1 MDPPANGD
9 ELARVVPLRR
19 RDRDHAAAPGAR
31 GTLPRERAPF
41 DPEIEPLD
49 TPSRAAAGAA
59 LRSTH
64 SALRLRRTP
73 GPRHRTR
80 AGESGRLSRTML
92 LTAAGGVALATVAA
106 LALLGSI
113 LNSSPS
119 SPAATLGS
127 PGRPVAAEALEPNKS
142 GVLSASANPF
152 DVRLDTT
159 ARTTGRTLALRLHRA
174 LSRPSR
180 KRSAPARSPS
190 HASTTTNHQSA
201 VAASYTPHTSGTSS
215 HNGTADTQEPQITTS
230 TPSPVQTARP
240 QQSTSVAQPASS
252 AAPTINRPDFGEQ
265 GLLGPGSSPD
275 S

>member
-1 MDPPANGD
+1 MDPPADGD

-19 RDRDHAAAPGAR
+19 RDRALTAAPGAR

-41 DPEIEPLD
+41 DPEIEPPD

-59 LRSTH
+59 LHSAH
-64 SALRLRRTP
+64 SALRLRRAP
-73 GPRHRTR
+73 GPWDHTR
-80 AGESGRLSRTML
+80 AGGSRRPSRILL
-92 LTAAGGVALATVAA
+92 LTSAGGVGLVTVAA
-106 LALLGSI
+106 LALFGSV
-113 LNSSPS
+113 LNSSPR
-119 SPAATLGS
+119 SPAARVRSRATAG
-127 PGRPVAAEALEPNKS
+127 VLEPNKS

-152 DVRLDTT
+152 DVWLDTT

-174 LSRPSR
+174 VSRPSR

-201 VAASYTPHTSGTSS
+201 VAASYTPDTSGTSS
-215 HNGTADTQEPQITTS
+215 HDGTAGTQAPQITTS

-240 QQSTSVAQPASS
+240 QQSTSIAQPASS
-252 AAPTINRPDFGEQ
+252 PAPTTNRPDFGEQ

>member
-1 MDPPANGD
+1 MDPPADGD

-41 DPEIEPLD
+41 DPEIEPPD
-49 TPSRAAAGAA
+49 TPSHAAAGAA
-59 LRSTH
+59 LHSTH
-64 SALRLRRTP
+64 SALRLRRAP
-73 GPRHRTR
+73 GPRDHTR
-80 AGESGRLSRTML
+80 AGGSRRPSRILL
-92 LTAAGGVALATVAA
+92 LTGAGGVGLATVAA

-113 LNSSPS
+113 LNPSPR
-119 SPAATLGS
+119 SPAARVRSRATAG
-127 PGRPVAAEALEPNKS
+127 VLEPNKS

-152 DVRLDTT
+152 NVRLDTT
-159 ARTTGRTLALRLHRA
+159 AKTGRTLALRLHRA

-180 KRSAPARSPS
+180 KRSAHARSPS
-190 HASTTTNHQSA
+190 HASATTNHQSA
-201 VAASYTPHTSGTSS
+201 VAASYTPDTSGTSS

-240 QQSTSVAQPASS
+240 QQSTSVAQPASTS
-252 AAPTINRPDFGEQ
+252 APTINRPDFGEQ